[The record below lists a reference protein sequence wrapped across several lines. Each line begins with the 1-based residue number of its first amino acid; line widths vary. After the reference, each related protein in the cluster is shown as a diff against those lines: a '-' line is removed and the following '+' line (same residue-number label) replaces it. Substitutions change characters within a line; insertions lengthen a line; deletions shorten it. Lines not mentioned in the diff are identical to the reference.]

1 LRLPSGLS
9 RERKAA
15 GAQLTNADRPGEQ
28 PASPIVAAADTSVR
42 RRKSFMSGSFVLGL
56 LLVVLTLA
64 VYGQV
69 CRFDFI
75 VLDDPSYVKWN
86 RYVLD
91 GLKFS
96 GLKWAFAQFND
107 ANWIPLT
114 WLSLMLDAT
123 IYGQWPDGYHI
134 TNVALHVANVL
145 LVFLVFS
152 RMTGSASKSAFV
164 AALFAV
170 HPLHAESVAWV
181 TERKD
186 VLCTLLGLLSLGAY
200 VRYAGQQRR
209 WQYGA
214 AFCFLLLSLLA
225 KQTYVTLPC
234 VFLLLDYWPLR
245 RFSWPSVAP
254 DADGEPPSP
263 PGPPPQ
269 GERGEDF
276 LAPAHDAVPTNTR
289 ALPPSPLAGDGPGV
303 RSGSADNL
311 APGPQATFRRLL
323 VEKIPFF
330 LLVGAFS
337 AIAVWAQSRGGIRS
351 LDAVPIRARVLNA
364 IAAYGWYAWK
374 ALVPLDLAVF
384 YPHPIES
391 LHPLDVLIPAAF
403 LVAATGLALFNVRR
417 RPYLIVGWL
426 WYLGTLFPLI
436 GLIQIGK
443 QRVADRYAYLPL
455 LGLYLAVAWLAP
467 SLVPSARLRRWILPT
482 TAVAAITVYATLGFK
497 QVALWGN
504 DIKLFQHA
512 LAVTE
517 NNAMSRCSLGCA
529 MLADGD
535 VKGAIANME
544 DSIRLDPDD
553 SLAHD
558 DLGSAYQSDKRLEDA
573 AREYRKAIALKED
586 SASPHEGLGTVLSGW
601 HQYAEARKEFNR
613 ALEIEPLA
621 PMTYFNLARLCE
633 DLHEYDQSIGYAR
646 RGLEIDP
653 KHVECQRQI
662 AHVLAAQGKIDE
674 ALAAF
679 QKVALMAPADLE
691 SRLKIRELNDKKLKE
706 QSSTN

>member
-1 LRLPSGLS
+1 MLRAHGTVCVRFAPSGAGLRLPLGLS
-9 RERKAA
+9 RESRPLDA
-15 GAQLTNADRPGEQ
+15 GLKPPDEPREQNPSQPG
-28 PASPIVAAADTSVR
+28 PAVTPSTR
-42 RRKSFMSGSFVLGL
+42 RRKPLLSRNFLLGSL
-56 LLVVLTLA
+56 LLVLTLA

-86 RYVLD
+86 HYVLD

-96 GLKWAFAQFND
+96 SLKWAIFQFND

-123 IYGQWPDGYHI
+123 IYGRWPDGYHI
-134 TNVALHVANVL
+134 TNVVLHVTNVL
-145 LVFLVFS
+145 LVFVVFT
-152 RMTGSASKSAFV
+152 RMTRSATRSAFV
-164 AALFAV
+164 AALFAI

-186 VLCTLLGLLSLGAY
+186 VLCTLFGLLSLWAY

-209 WQYGA
+209 WQYAA

-234 VFLLLDYWPLR
+234 VFLLLDYWPLG
-245 RFSWPSVAP
+245 RFGTAVVSTP
-254 DADGEPPSP
+254 DAAENANVSEGRPSF
-263 PGPPPQ
+263 Q
-269 GERGEDF
+269 
-276 LAPAHDAVPTNTR
+276 
-289 ALPPSPLAGDGPGV
+289 
-303 RSGSADNL
+303 
-311 APGPQATFRRLL
+311 RL
-323 VEKIPFF
+323 VMEKIPFF
-330 LLVGAFS
+330 LLTAAFS

-351 LDAVPIRARVLNA
+351 LEAVPLRARILNA

-384 YPHPIES
+384 YPHPVQS
-391 LHPLDVLIPAAF
+391 LRPVDVIVPAVF
-403 LVAATGLALFNVRR
+403 LVAATGVALHNVLR

-455 LGLYLAVAWLAP
+455 LGLYLAVAWLVP
-467 SLVPSARLRRWILPT
+467 SLVPIGRLRRWLLPT
-482 TAVAAITVYATLGFK
+482 AAVAAIAVYATLGFR

-504 DIKLFQHA
+504 DVKLFQHA
-512 LAVTE
+512 LAVTGD
-517 NNAMSRCSLGCA
+517 NSMSRCSLGCA
-529 MLADGD
+529 LLADGD

-544 DSIRLDPDD
+544 ESVRLDPED

-558 DLGSAYQSDKRLEDA
+558 DLGSAYQSDKRLKDA
-573 AREYRKAIALKED
+573 AREYRRAIEIKED
-586 SASPHEGLGTVLSGW
+586 SASPHEGLGTVLSEW

-613 ALEIEPLA
+613 ALEIEPKD

-633 DLHEYDQSIGYAR
+633 DLHEYDQSIEYAE
-646 RGLEIDP
+646 RGLEVDP

-662 AHVLAAQGKIDE
+662 AHVLVAKGRIED

-679 QKVALMAPADLE
+679 QKVAKMSPADTE
-691 SRLKIRELNDKKLKE
+691 SRLKIRELMDKKLKE
-706 QSSTN
+706 RSSTN